1 MPAMK
6 YEIRRKC
13 PICGVVFRIK
23 TIDSVYCSPACSKV
37 ACKRKADREAHEK
50 KLDELAK
57 EIPDIRELL
66 SVKEAAAIYAV
77 EESALY
83 RMIRLGRI
91 PSVSLGKKTLRIR
104 REDLDALYPTRKK
117 VRKEAAKPIPKTFSL
132 EPKDCYTIG
141 EVGDKYRLDD
151 SSVYKH
157 IRKYSIP
164 MRQMGNNVYVP
175 KKEIDN
181 LYKSIKK

>member
-13 PICGVVFRIK
+13 PICGVVFRIR
-23 TIDSVYCSPACSKV
+23 TIDSIYCSPVCSKV

-66 SVKEAAAIYAV
+66 SVKEAASIYAV

-83 RMIRLGRI
+83 RMIRLGRM
-91 PSVSLGKKTLRIR
+91 PSVNLGKKTLRIR

-117 VRKEAAKPIPKTFSL
+117 VRKEAAKPIPKTFCL

-141 EVGDKYRLDD
+141 EVGEKYRLDD

-164 MRQMGNNVYVP
+164 MRQIGNNVYVP

-181 LYKSIKK
+181 LYKTIKK

>member
-13 PICGVVFRIK
+13 PICGTVFRIK

-37 ACKRKADREAHEK
+37 ACKRKADREVRER

-57 EIPDIRELL
+57 EIPNVRELL

-77 EESALY
+77 EEAALY
-83 RMIRLGRI
+83 RMIRLDRL
-91 PSVSLGKKTLRIR
+91 PSVKLGKKTLRIK

-117 VRKEAAKPIPKTFSL
+117 ARKEAVKPIPKTFRM
-132 EPKDCYTIG
+132 EPADCYTIG
-141 EVGDKYRLDD
+141 EVGEKYRLDD

-164 MRQMGNNVYVP
+164 MRQIGNNVYVP

-181 LYKSIKK
+181 LYKSIKE